1 MNPAKRI
8 VKFGMVGVLSTLIHL
23 GVLLLCLRMN
33 IVQTGLANVCAFVT
47 AFVFSTTLQQRYT
60 FADRFDGQSLKKRS
74 VLVLFLLNATL
85 AYLLGAL
92 TKGPSLLLLPFV
104 PAVLNYTILH
114 VFSGHPRF
122 KR

>member
-1 MNPAKRI
+1 M
-8 VKFGMVGVLSTLIHL
+8 VKFGMVGLLSTLIHL
-23 GVLLLCLRMN
+23 GVLLLCLRLN

-92 TKGPSLLLLPFV
+92 TKGPLLLLLPFV